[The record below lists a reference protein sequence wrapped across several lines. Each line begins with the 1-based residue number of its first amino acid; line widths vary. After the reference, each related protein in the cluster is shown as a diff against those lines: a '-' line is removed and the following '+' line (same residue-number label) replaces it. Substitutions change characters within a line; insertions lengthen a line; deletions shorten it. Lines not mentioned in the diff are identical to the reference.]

1 MLQFPQE
8 EAYQRFE
15 KILMKSLANH
25 HVRRKFKNL
34 AHQLSKSNVESPK
47 RDRKFITDF
56 KENQMNQ
63 KKEVQSGLVSSL
75 RENRKPSLVL
85 SPFPCFFETCA
96 SEPVGK

>member
-15 KILMKSLANH
+15 KILIKSLANH

-47 RDRKFITDF
+47 RENRKFITDS

-63 KKEVQSGLVSSL
+63 KKEVQGGLGLSL
-75 RENRKPSLVL
+75 RENRKPSL
-85 SPFPCFFETCA
+85 PFF
-96 SEPVGK
+96 